1 MNYLAPFALRNGH
14 TQTLMAHLLAGP
26 APTLPAERHR
36 IVLADGDAQVLHDSI
51 PTGWCPGA
59 PVAVIVHG
67 LTGSHKSPM
76 VARIAR
82 KLYSQGI
89 RVGRI
94 DLRGAGAGFSLARK
108 LYHVGRSDDLGAACQ
123 LLANSS
129 PGSPMLLVGLSLGAN
144 IVLKLAAE
152 NAGVKLPLAGVWV
165 ACPPVNP
172 GLCVA
177 KLERQTGRIY
187 DRNFVKALVSDW
199 RARKQLFP
207 DLPDLFLKPSMSL
220 RDYDAAVTAPI
231 NGYRDVEHYYDAN
244 TTTHLIPT
252 IKTPTTIVACEDDPV
267 VDVGPLRDLQI
278 QLGKDHPTRIV
289 LNRHGGHLGF
299 LDMRVGGLRSRVDDA
314 VALWAKEILGPPPYC
329 TSTNCQR
336 QTP

>member
-1 MNYLAPFALRNGH
+1 
-14 TQTLMAHLLAGP
+14 
-26 APTLPAERHR
+26 
-36 IVLADGDAQVLHDSI
+36 
-51 PTGWCPGA
+51 
-59 PVAVIVHG
+59 
-67 LTGSHKSPM
+67 
-76 VARIAR
+76 
-82 KLYSQGI
+82 
-89 RVGRI
+89 
-94 DLRGAGAGFSLARK
+94 
-108 LYHVGRSDDLGAACQ
+108 
-123 LLANSS
+123 
-129 PGSPMLLVGLSLGAN
+129 MLLVGLSLGAN

-152 NAGVKLPLAGVWV
+152 NAGMKLPLAGVWV

-299 LDMRVGGLRSRVDDA
+299 LDMRVGGLRSRVYDA
-314 VALWAKEILGPPPYC
+314 VALWAKEILGPTPYC